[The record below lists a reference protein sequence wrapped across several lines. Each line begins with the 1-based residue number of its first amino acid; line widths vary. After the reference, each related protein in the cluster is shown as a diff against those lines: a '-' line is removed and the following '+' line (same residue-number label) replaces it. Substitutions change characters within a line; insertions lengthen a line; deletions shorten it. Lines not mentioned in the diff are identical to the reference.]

1 MDEPWKHVKWK
12 KPDIL
17 LLPFTWNVHISKSTE
32 TENSLVIATDLGMG
46 GWTANVS
53 GGWVGVTANVSEVSF
68 CGNVNVL
75 EFMVMETQS
84 EYTKN

>member
-1 MDEPWKHVKWK
+1 M
-12 KPDIL
+12 
-17 LLPFTWNVHISKSTE
+17 
-32 TENSLVIATDLGMG
+32 
-46 GWTANVS
+46 
-53 GGWVGVTANVSEVSF
+53 GVTANVSEVSF